1 MDAVTTVPTPAN
13 EPVLQY
19 APGSPERAEVQA
31 ALAELT
37 KEPLELTATIGGEQR
52 MGGGP
57 RIDVVQPHNHRAV
70 LGVLGSATQQ
80 DTRDAL
86 AAAREAAPAWRK
98 LSFDDRAAILL
109 RAADLLTGPWRAKL
123 NAATMLGQS
132 KTVHQAE
139 IDAACELADFWRF
152 NVAFARR
159 LLAEQ
164 PASSPRRLEPHRPPA
179 AGGVRLRDHPVQ
191 LHRDRGQP
199 AHRARA
205 DGQRRA
211 VETLPHAELRRAPDD
226 AAARRSRPAAGC
238 DQPAAR

>member
-31 ALAELT
+31 ALAELV
-37 KEPLELTATIGGEQR
+37 KEPVELTATIGGERR
-52 MGGGP
+52 MGAGE
-57 RIDVVQPHNHRAV
+57 RVDVVQPHNHRAV
-70 LGVLGSATQQ
+70 LGTFGSATAR

-86 AAAREAAPAWRK
+86 AAAREAAPAWRA

-132 KTVHQAE
+132 KTVFQAE
-139 IDAACELADFWRF
+139 IDSACELADFWRF
-152 NVAFARR
+152 NVSFARR

-164 PASSPRRLEPHRPPA
+164 PASSP
-179 AGGVRLRDHPVQ
+179 GV
-191 LHRDRGQP
+191 
-199 AHRARA
+199 
-205 DGQRRA
+205 
-211 VETLPHAELRRAPDD
+211 
-226 AAARRSRPAAGC
+226 
-238 DQPAAR
+238 